1 MKMRPVPILLL
12 VLTAAGGCRS
22 AAAPASDPRP
32 LEATAPMAE
41 VTRVDGGID
50 LGPAARRQ
58 PTNVSPAPASARRPK
73 PVFEGTG
80 VLVYPKPIAEQ
91 CARPDYPRD
100 ARLEGREGEVV
111 VRASVDAN
119 GVVVE
124 TAVERSSGHRD
135 LDLSACRTAANWVFT
150 PGTWRGERVE
160 LDVLLPF
167 EFHLKD
173 PKRPRL

>member
-1 MKMRPVPILLL
+1 MIRPVPTLLL
-12 VLTAAGGCRS
+12 ALAAAAGCRS
-22 AAAPASDPRP
+22 AAAPASEARA

-41 VTRVDGGID
+41 VTRIDGGID
-50 LGPAARRQ
+50 FGPAARQQ
-58 PTNVSPAPASARRPK
+58 PTNVNPAPASVRRPR

-80 VLVYPKPIAEQ
+80 VLVYPKPIVER
-91 CARPDYPRD
+91 CARPEYPKD
-100 ARLEGREGEVV
+100 ARLEGREGEVI
-111 VRASVDAN
+111 VRASVDAS

-135 LDLSACRTAANWVFT
+135 LDLSACRTAANWSFT